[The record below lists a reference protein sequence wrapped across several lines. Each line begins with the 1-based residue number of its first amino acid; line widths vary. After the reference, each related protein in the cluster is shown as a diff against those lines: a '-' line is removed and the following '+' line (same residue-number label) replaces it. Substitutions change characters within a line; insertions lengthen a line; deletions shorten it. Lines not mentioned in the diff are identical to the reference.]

1 MTHTP
6 KARRLLAAV
15 ALTAVVPL
23 AAACGSGTT
32 PPTTP
37 SAAASAASSVVSSAA
52 SEGSTAAAGDYCDV
66 LKSGQ
71 QELEGISGSL
81 SDSAA
86 LEKGLTVVR
95 KIEASAP
102 PEVKQAWGEF
112 ISFVETVTSGNTSAV
127 TDAMAKM
134 EAAGAT
140 IESHAKSTCNLDLS

>member
-1 MTHTP
+1 MTHTA
-6 KARRLLAAV
+6 KAPRLLAAL
-15 ALTAVVPL
+15 ALTAVLPL

-37 SAAASAASSVVSSAA
+37 SAASSASSVVSSAA
-52 SEGSTAAAGDYCDV
+52 SEGATAAEGAYCDV

-81 SDSAA
+81 SDTAA
-86 LEKGLTVVR
+86 LEKGLSVVR
-95 KIEASAP
+95 KIEAAAP

-112 ISFVETVTSGNTSAV
+112 IGFVETVTSGNTSAV